1 MAFGPKI
8 GQNVVSNFQFYQL
21 SNFEG
26 LAVADAHPTDHHE
39 PADIW
44 KDMTPARQQELK
56 LEDSE
61 AWKQVV
67 GVLLFIISIGLV
79 LAVGTALLS
88 GVLSRNL

>member
-1 MAFGPKI
+1 MAD
-8 GQNVVSNFQFYQL
+8 S
-21 SNFEG
+21 
-26 LAVADAHPTDHHE
+26 HPTDHHE

-56 LEDSE
+56 LEDSD